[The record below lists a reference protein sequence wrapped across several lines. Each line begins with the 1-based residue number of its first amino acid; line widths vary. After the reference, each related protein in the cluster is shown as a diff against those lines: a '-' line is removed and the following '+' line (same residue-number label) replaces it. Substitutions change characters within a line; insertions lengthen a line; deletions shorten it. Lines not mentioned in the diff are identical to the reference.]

1 VSTLASLLDLA
12 LGLPGRIIAV
22 SVLVVVLFRSLKLV
36 EAHETYV
43 VTDGDGVAATLEPGL
58 NVVSPLSFGN
68 ERVDR
73 RTHELTLPL
82 EAVETADGVP
92 VDVTVFAEMRVS
104 DAAAAVSET
113 DDYRPPPGSDA
124 ADFQLAF
131 SERTG
136 EVVTGAVGDRS
147 LAELSDDTGEFE
159 AHCRRA
165 VERAAESF
173 GVTVETFA
181 IESVER
187 IDRAEED
194 DGTATRDGTDAA

>member
-1 VSTLASLLDLA
+1 MSTLASLLDLA
-12 LGLPGRIIAV
+12 LGLPGQIIAV

-36 EAHETYV
+36 KAHETYV
-43 VTDGDGVAATLEPGL
+43 VTDGDGVKATLEPGL

-82 EAVETADGVP
+82 EGVETADGVP
-92 VDVTVFAEMRVS
+92 VDVIVYAEMQVS
-104 DAAAAVSET
+104 DPAAAVEET
-113 DDYRPPPGSDA
+113 GDYRPPPGSDA

-136 EVVTGAVGDRS
+136 GVVTGAVGDRS
-147 LAELSDDTGEFE
+147 HAELADGTDEFE
-159 AHCRRA
+159 THCQRA

-173 GVTVETFA
+173 GVTVETFEV
-181 IESVER
+181 ESVER
-187 IDRAEED
+187 TDRAAAD
-194 DGTATRDGTDAA
+194 DAGATPDGSDAA